1 MRVINMSYKLKD
13 IAKQANVSIS
23 AVSLV
28 LNDRPC
34 RISPEKKELIKQ
46 IAKENNYIPNINA
59 RSLITKET
67 KTFGLIIPD
76 IENIFFSRLTK
87 SVESYCRQSGYTLII
102 VNSNDEYEQ
111 DLYLIDL
118 LLARGID
125 GLFITFSTSAYQHE
139 EELRAKLNE
148 LTIPYVLID
157 RFFNDFNCNKVYFD
171 NTKGSYLATKHL
183 IEQGHK
189 RISCIVHSI
198 TSHKLAFRFDG
209 YKKAMDEYGLEIK
222 EDYIIRGDYHM
233 NSGYDAGDVIMRNN
247 TTAVFVAN
255 DMMTL
260 GLLKRLKKECI
271 KVPEDLSIVSYD
283 NTLNDFIIDLQLTS
297 IEQNVLNLG
306 KMACEVMLNLIQNK
320 QSGLANICLEP
331 ELIINNSV
339 KSIKNGG
346 SEK

>member
-1 MRVINMSYKLKD
+1 MRVIDMGYTLKD
-13 IAKQANVSIS
+13 IAKQANVSIT

-28 LNDRPC
+28 LNDKSC
-34 RISPEKKELIKQ
+34 RISDEKKELIKQ
-46 IAKENNYIPNINA
+46 IAKENNYTPNINA

-76 IENIFFSRLTK
+76 IENIFFSRLIK
-87 SVESYCRQSGYTLII
+87 SIESYCRQSGYTLII
-102 VNSNDEYEQ
+102 VNSDDEYEQ

-125 GLFITFSTSAYQHE
+125 GLFITFSTSAYEHE
-139 EELRAKLNE
+139 DELRAKLSE

-157 RFFNDFNCNKVYFD
+157 RFYNDFNCNKVYFD
-171 NTKGSYLATKHL
+171 NTKGAYLATKHL

-198 TSHKLAFRFDG
+198 NSHNLSFRFDG
-209 YKKAMDEYGLEIK
+209 YKKAMNEYGLDIK
-222 EDYIIRGDYHM
+222 EDFIIRGDYYIK
-233 NSGYDAGDVIMRNN
+233 SGYDAGDIIMRNN

-260 GLLKRLKKECI
+260 GLLKRLKEEGI
-271 KVPEDLSIVSYD
+271 KVPENLSIVSYD

-297 IEQNVLNLG
+297 VEQNISNLG
-306 KMACEVMLNLIQNK
+306 KKASEVMLSLIQNK
-320 QSGLANICLEP
+320 QSELANICLKP
-331 ELIINNSV
+331 KLVINNSV
-339 KSIKNGG
+339 KAIIDESR
-346 SEK
+346 

>member
-1 MRVINMSYKLKD
+1 MWVIDMSCTLKD

-28 LNDRPC
+28 LNEKPC
-34 RISPEKKELIKQ
+34 RISSEKKELIKQ
-46 IAKENNYIPNINA
+46 IAKENNYTPNINA

-76 IENIFFSRLTK
+76 IENIFFSKLTK
-87 SVESYCRQSGYTLII
+87 SIEGYCRQSGYTLII

-118 LLARGID
+118 LRARGID

-139 EELRAKLNE
+139 VELLAKLSE

-171 NTKGSYLATKHL
+171 NTKGAYLATKYL

-198 TSHKLAFRFDG
+198 NSHNLSSRFDG
-209 YKKAMDEYGLEIK
+209 YKEAMNEYELEIK
-222 EDYIIRGDYHM
+222 EDYIIRGDYHI
-233 NSGYDAGDVIMRNN
+233 NSGYGAGDVIMRNN

-260 GLLKRLKKECI
+260 GLLKRLKEEGI

-297 IEQNVLNLG
+297 IEQNVSHLG
-306 KMACEVMLNLIQNK
+306 KKACEVMLSVIQNK
-320 QSGLANICLEP
+320 QSELANICLEP

-339 KSIKNGG
+339 EAII
-346 SEK
+346 